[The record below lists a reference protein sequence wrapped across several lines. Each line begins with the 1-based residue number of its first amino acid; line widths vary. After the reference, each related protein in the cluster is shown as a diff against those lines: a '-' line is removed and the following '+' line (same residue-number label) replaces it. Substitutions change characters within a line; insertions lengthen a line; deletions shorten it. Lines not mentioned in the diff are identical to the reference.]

1 MAIYTRTLQMKTT
14 RKVYSDLF
22 SFETGATAL
31 GPFSTFCQFTSAQ
44 SNSIGNAYALQLDK
58 FLNIKCASNYSNLI
72 DASSPIININTLY
85 FILLFLR

>member
-44 SNSIGNAYALQLDK
+44 SNSSGNAYAL
-58 FLNIKCASNYSNLI
+58 
-72 DASSPIININTLY
+72 
-85 FILLFLR
+85 

>member
-31 GPFSTFCQFTSAQ
+31 GPFSTFVS
-44 SNSIGNAYALQLDK
+44 SHLL
-58 FLNIKCASNYSNLI
+58 NLI
-72 DASSPIININTLY
+72 PLVMLMLY
-85 FILLFLR
+85 NLISF

>member
-31 GPFSTFCQFTSAQ
+31 GPFSTFC
-44 SNSIGNAYALQLDK
+44 
-58 FLNIKCASNYSNLI
+58 
-72 DASSPIININTLY
+72 
-85 FILLFLR
+85 

>member
-31 GPFSTFCQFTSAQ
+31 GPFSTFFQLTSAQ
-44 SNSIGNAYALQLDK
+44 SNSIGNAYAL
-58 FLNIKCASNYSNLI
+58 
-72 DASSPIININTLY
+72 
-85 FILLFLR
+85 